1 MRLPMP
7 APMPQFRNSATF
19 FLPIKT
25 LHSDHYRIIVLLRA
39 SRQRLALRSSKR
51 HLHIVL
57 EIYTYKSHIPLMQL
71 AKAKASERPSN
82 FGDNHVLS
90 FYCSDLV
97 LAGQGGGSCSDQT
110 GTLVGD
116 FKVDANSI
124 YKGGLKL

>member
-1 MRLPMP
+1 MP
-7 APMPQFRNSATF
+7 HSATF
-19 FLPIKT
+19 FLPIKS
-25 LHSDHYRIIVLLRA
+25 LHSDHYRIVLLKVA
-39 SRQRLALRSSKR
+39 TGSRQRLALRSSKR

-71 AKAKASERPSN
+71 ATAKASERPSS

>member
-1 MRLPMP
+1 
-7 APMPQFRNSATF
+7 
-19 FLPIKT
+19 
-25 LHSDHYRIIVLLRA
+25 
-39 SRQRLALRSSKR
+39 
-51 HLHIVL
+51 
-57 EIYTYKSHIPLMQL
+57 MQL

-124 YKGGLKL
+124 YKGGSQIITGEQPRRRRRRRRRRKRNKNDC

>member
-1 MRLPMP
+1 
-7 APMPQFRNSATF
+7 MPQFCNI
-19 FLPIKT
+19 LPANQIAPFGSLQDRT
-25 LHSDHYRIIVLLRA
+25 TTSYLG